1 MNFLPKQ
8 GSREKQAP
16 DGVTSSQGIEEV
28 LITVC
33 QTPTSVS
40 LSSSDRQE
48 SCCGCNTMAQQ
59 MFMSER
65 RGTQG
70 KTGGAIKNNQ
80 LWTPTA

>member
-33 QTPTSVS
+33 
-40 LSSSDRQE
+40 
-48 SCCGCNTMAQQ
+48 
-59 MFMSER
+59 
-65 RGTQG
+65 
-70 KTGGAIKNNQ
+70 
-80 LWTPTA
+80 